1 VCVGA
6 ALASSWLSLE
16 QGPCFWTTL
25 RDALLSLLLRTEIEQ
40 QQMMRLYS
48 YIILKLLITLNYF
61 NNQIFQIILI
71 IKFFTIHQYLSSI
84 LFVTA

>member
-1 VCVGA
+1 MCVGA

-25 RDALLSLLLRTEIEQ
+25 RDALSSLLLRTEIEQ

-48 YIILKLLITLNYF
+48 YIILKLFTLNYF
-61 NNQIFQIILI
+61 NNSQSTNI
-71 IKFFTIHQYLSSI
+71 
-84 LFVTA
+84 